1 MIANFRL
8 KSFIVASMLVMVA
21 MTMCAEDV
29 VFMTNRRQW
38 EKLPTTK
45 VMDMA
50 IDYTNVK
57 NMPDSAMLCFSIV
70 ANRYNENL
78 KSEDLKLTIR
88 ATCYVGFLYFKKY
101 HNHQESYRYLLKAKD
116 LAEKHKYNDFMPDIL
131 MHLGNLFNAQEGLQH
146 DKSIKEALAY
156 HKAAFW
162 KSVET
167 KSYKMLP
174 SIILNMTYVAYC
186 SKELPQIQ
194 KEMDAYSTLE
204 IPDTIVSDS
213 LARTICRAIRLSMQ
227 GNPEQALKIIESAPL
242 DDTSVHDKSTA
253 RITQYVYIYYLQ
265 LQMGKD
271 AEALKTLYEIEK
283 YVNQT
288 QPELISGGYLMLS
301 QYYHKHNNPVLA
313 DKYELMWLRTT
324 DSISKQTGANELST
338 IHFLHEVEKMNEEQK
353 ALAIKQHHDRQLLWI
368 VGGFLALATVL
379 LILLAIGYRRIKRKN
394 LTLYEN
400 NLALLAAEEQRRK
413 LAEEQNQLHIQA
425 EADKYGASKLDE
437 QTTEE
442 LWQNIVHVMEYSQEI
457 YDTSF
462 CLTRLAELVGTK
474 PNYVSQAINQQ
485 GEWSFPTLLS
495 HYRINEACRR
505 INDIS
510 NYGNYTVEGIGQS
523 VGFKSRSHFVKTFKK
538 QTGLSPSDYQ
548 KLAHSKSEA

>member
-1 MIANFRL
+1 M
-8 KSFIVASMLVMVA
+8 
-21 MTMCAEDV
+21 DV
-29 VFMTNRRQW
+29 
-38 EKLPTTK
+38 
-45 VMDMA
+45 
-50 IDYTNVK
+50 
-57 NMPDSAMLCFSIV
+57 
-70 ANRYNENL
+70 
-78 KSEDLKLTIR
+78 
-88 ATCYVGFLYFKKY
+88 
-101 HNHQESYRYLLKAKD
+101 
-116 LAEKHKYNDFMPDIL
+116 
-131 MHLGNLFNAQEGLQH
+131 
-146 DKSIKEALAY
+146 
-156 HKAAFW
+156 
-162 KSVET
+162 
-167 KSYKMLP
+167 
-174 SIILNMTYVAYC
+174 
-186 SKELPQIQ
+186 
-194 KEMDAYSTLE
+194 YSTLA

-253 RITQYVYIYYLQ
+253 RITQYAYIYYLQ

-271 AEALKTLYEIEK
+271 DEALKTLYEIEK

-288 QPELISGGYLMLS
+288 QPELISGCYLVLS

-338 IHFLHEVEKMNEEQK
+338 IHFLHEVDKMNEEQR
-353 ALAIKQHHDRQLLWI
+353 ALVIKQRHDRQLLWI
-368 VGGFLALATVL
+368 VGGFLVLATVL
-379 LILLAIGYRRIKRKN
+379 LILLAIGYRRTKRKN
-394 LTLYEN
+394 LLLYEN

-413 LAEEQNQLHIQA
+413 LAEEQEQIRIKT

-442 LWQNIVHVMEYSQEI
+442 LWRNVVHVMEYSQEI

-548 KLAHSKSEA
+548 KLARSKNET

>member
-8 KSFIVASMLVMVA
+8 KSFIVAGMLVMVA
-21 MTMCAEDV
+21 MTLCAEDV

-57 NMPDSAMLCFSIV
+57 NMPDSALLCFSIV

-78 KSEDLKLTIR
+78 KDEDLKLTIR
-88 ATCYVGFLYFKKY
+88 ATCYVGFLYFKEY

-116 LAEKHKYNDFMPDIL
+116 LAEKHKYNEFMPDIL

-167 KSYKMLP
+167 KSYKILP
-174 SIILNMTYVAYC
+174 AIVLNMTYVAYC

-194 KEMDAYSTLE
+194 KEMDVYSTLA

-227 GNPEQALKIIESAPL
+227 GNPEQAL
-242 DDTSVHDKSTA
+242 
-253 RITQYVYIYYLQ
+253 RITQYVYIYYLL

-271 AEALKTLYEIEK
+271 NEALKTLYEIEK

-288 QPELISGGYLMLS
+288 QPELISGCYLMLS

-338 IHFLHEVEKMNEEQK
+338 IHFLHEVDKMNEEQR
-353 ALAIKQHHDRQLLWI
+353 ALVIKQRHDRQLLWI
-368 VGGFLALATVL
+368 VGGFLVLATVL
-379 LILLAIGYRRIKRKN
+379 LILLAIGYRRTKRKN
-394 LTLYEN
+394 LLLYEN
-400 NLALLAAEEQRRK
+400 NLALLAAEQQRRK
-413 LAEEQNQLHIQA
+413 LAEEQEQIRIKTEA
-425 EADKYGASKLDE
+425 EKYGATKLDD

-548 KLAHSKSEA
+548 KLAHNKSEA